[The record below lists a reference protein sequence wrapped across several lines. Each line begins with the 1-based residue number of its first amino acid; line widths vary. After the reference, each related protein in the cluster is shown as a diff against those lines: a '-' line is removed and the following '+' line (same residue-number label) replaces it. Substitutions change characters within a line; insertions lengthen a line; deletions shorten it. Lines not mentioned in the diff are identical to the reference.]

1 MWGSLQDR
9 HARLAGGWQGGA
21 GGGGGVGGGVGE
33 RQCAAALCW
42 VSSGMWARG
51 EELQADVLWMDKGGF
66 GSLYLG
72 SPSHLG

>member
-9 HARLAGGWQGGA
+9 HAGLAGGWQGGA
-21 GGGGGVGGGVGE
+21 GWGWGAVEE
-33 RQCAAALCW
+33 RQCAAVLCW

-51 EELQADVLWMDKGGF
+51 KELQADVPWMDKGGF

>member
-1 MWGSLQDR
+1 M
-9 HARLAGGWQGGA
+9 GGCRGKT
-21 GGGGGVGGGVGE
+21 VS
-33 RQCAAALCW
+33 AAALCW

-51 EELQADVLWMDKGGF
+51 KELQAGVSWMDKGRF